1 MTMATKVSNKVTSEK
16 AADAAEGKAM
26 DEAEQ
31 ERDEGVGGEIEKTLK
46 KSRQIFLIFVQE
58 YPSQ

>member
-31 ERDEGVGGEIEKTLK
+31 ERDEGVGGEIEKILK
-46 KSRQIFLIFVQE
+46 KQTKL
-58 YPSQ
+58 Y